1 MVVALSEIDIKRCE
15 KIVGAF
21 VERRRPP
28 PDLRAQVDLAFR
40 IRGQSVEIFEIRPVW
55 NDETRTIEHWI
66 AKATYNRGKGIWK
79 LYWQRADL
87 KWHAYQPVP
96 EVTALE
102 QFVAVVDADEYG
114 CFFG

>member
-1 MVVALSEIDIKRCE
+1 MALTEIDIKRCE

-28 PDLRAQVDLAFR
+28 GHLRAQVDLAFR
-40 IRGQSVEIFEIRPVW
+40 IRGQSVEIFEIRPAW
-55 NDETRTIEHWI
+55 NDATRTIEHAV
-66 AKATYNRGKGIWK
+66 AKATYQRNKRIWK

-87 KWHAYQPVP
+87 KWHGYEPVP
-96 EVTALE
+96 EVESLE
-102 QFVAVVDADEYG
+102 QFVAVVGEDAYG

>member
-1 MVVALSEIDIKRCE
+1 MALTEIDIKRCE

-28 PDLRAQVDLAFR
+28 RHLRPQVDLAFR
-40 IRGQSVEIFEIRPVW
+40 LRGQSVEIFEIRPAW
-55 NDETRTIEHWI
+55 NDDTRTIEHAI
-66 AKATYNRGKGIWK
+66 AKATYQRTKRIWK

-87 KWHAYQPVP
+87 KWHGYEPVP
-96 EVTALE
+96 EVESLD
-102 QFVAVVDADEYG
+102 QFVAVVDEDAYG